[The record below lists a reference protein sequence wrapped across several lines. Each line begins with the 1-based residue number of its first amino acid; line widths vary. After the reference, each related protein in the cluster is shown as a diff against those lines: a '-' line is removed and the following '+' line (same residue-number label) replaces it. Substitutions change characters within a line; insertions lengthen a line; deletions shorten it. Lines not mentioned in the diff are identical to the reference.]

1 MAVLEED
8 RTLAATSVPPSLAT
22 EIAKVM
28 TEAANNAVEDV
39 PAEIEALGASPTQA
53 RAVAQ
58 AVRLYLLRE
67 PGYRERARRVL
78 LEGGFI
84 NGNIDLMLSKIEA
97 GTAR

>member
-1 MAVLEED
+1 MWRSPYARRKVSLVCPSYKGENMAVLEED

-58 AVRLYLLRE
+58 EVGLALR
-67 PGYRERARRVL
+67 AL
-78 LEGGFI
+78 A
-84 NGNIDLMLSKIEA
+84 DC
-97 GTAR
+97 